1 MPWLRPA
8 IRSRPPPLDGAAFCA
23 AAVAVGHCMADG
35 IDGSDDIQLLDS
47 NPVIVGARG
56 QGRAA
61 VDAVALRDL

>member
-1 MPWLRPA
+1 M
-8 IRSRPPPLDGAAFCA
+8 DGAAFCA

-56 QGRAA
+56 QGCAA